1 LPPEASNVCEYCD
14 PAKASGSGDEV
25 VIVGAELAEDTT
37 NTRGVEVP
45 PPGEGLRTPTL
56 ASVGEAISLAEIKA
70 VMSEVGATKTIIAIY
85 FRQPF
90 VLDEASGLKNAGA
103 ILAHFSVSD
112 IALMDVLSGKF
123 KPRGKLPFALANSLQ
138 AVLDNDPDVP
148 GYPAHDTLYPFG
160 FGLRY

>member
-1 LPPEASNVCEYCD
+1 MCIRDSTGANPAWISPITRRTYGADDPTGLDDGLAFGGSLPSEASSLSFT
-14 PAKASGSGDEV
+14 AMAASQSWQ
-25 VIVGAELAEDTT
+25 I
-37 NTRGVEVP
+37 
-45 PPGEGLRTPTL
+45 TP
-56 ASVGEAISLAEIKA
+56 SLADIKA
-70 VMSEVGATKTIIAIY
+70 VMSEVGAKNTIVAVY

-112 IALMDVLSGKF
+112 AALMDVLSGKF

-138 AVLDNDPDVP
+138 AVLDNDSDVP

-160 FGLRY
+160 FGLGY